1 MNSDRPGRNQ
11 SHREMKSVF
20 LVYRRAFVIA
30 AHLAMWTASLY
41 SAFLL
46 RFEFAI
52 PGLYLHNIPRWLI
65 PLLVVRSAV
74 HAAFGLFHGLWRYSS
89 SRDLIGLVKAALVST
104 ALFALVVTLL
114 GPTGLPRSVY
124 VMDLLGSIVIVGG
137 VRFSIR
143 AIRELAVQA
152 AGATS
157 GGRKKLIVVGAGDA
171 GEMLMREITRTHS
184 AKYEPVGFV
193 DDSRMKLG
201 ERIHG
206 VPVLGEISSIG
217 RLVESLGVEEVIL
230 AIPSLSGK
238 DMRRIVDMCATTK
251 ARVRTLPGV
260 DRLIDGR
267 VMVSQLQ
274 SVKIEDLLGRAA
286 VQLDAESVSNFL
298 RSRVVMV
305 TGAGGSIGSELC
317 RQIARFGPRKILLV
331 EQAENNLFHVHR
343 LLVREFPDVP
353 VVPCVADVCDT
364 QRMAAIFQS
373 EAPQVVFHAAAHK
386 HVPMMEENSGEAI
399 KNNVFGSKKV
409 ADLASEHGVEKFVMV
424 STDKAVNPTSI
435 MGVSKRAAEIYVQAL
450 SQRSRT
456 QYVTVRFGNVLGSA
470 GSVIPLFQEQIVA
483 GGPVTVT
490 HPEMKRYFMTIPEAC
505 QLIMQAGAMGEG
517 GEIFVLDM
525 GDPVKIVDL
534 ARDLITLSGLTPGAD
549 IEIKFTGMR
558 AGEKLFEE
566 LATDDEHADKTRHP
580 KIFVGRFRP
589 YDWERVQNSLSEL
602 LSVSDGG
609 DREAVKRAFARLVPE
624 YASPARAKSD
634 DTERKTPAPPSSRT
648 SKFVN

>member
-1 MNSDRPGRNQ
+1 
-11 SHREMKSVF
+11 MKSVF

-46 RFEFAI
+46 RFDFAI

-274 SVKIEDLLGRAA
+274 SVKIEDLLGRALVTAEVLELPA
-286 VQLDAESVSNFL
+286 VIVFNKTDLTALATVARERL
-298 RSRVVMV
+298 RLYEAL
-305 TGAGGSIGSELC
+305 GY
-317 RQIARFGPRKILLV
+317 
-331 EQAENNLFHVHR
+331 
-343 LLVREFPDVP
+343 P
-353 VVPCVADVCDT
+353 VVPVSVRGAPEATSAALLPLLHGQTTLLLGQSGMGKSTLLNLLVPDAD
-364 QRMAAIFQS
+364 AA
-373 EAPQVVFHAAAHK
+373 
-386 HVPMMEENSGEAI
+386 
-399 KNNVFGSKKV
+399 
-409 ADLASEHGVEKFVMV
+409 
-424 STDKAVNPTSI
+424 T
-435 MGVSKRAAEIYVQAL
+435 REISQAL
-450 SQRSRT
+450 QSGKHTTTFTR
-456 QYVTVRFGNVLGSA
+456 QYELRDAAGAKLGA
-470 GSVIPLFQEQIVA
+470 LIDTPGFQEFGLAHFTPGQIERA
-483 GGPVTVT
+483 F
-490 HPEMKRYFMTIPEAC
+490 PEMGELLGHCRFYNCTHLAEPGCAVRTAA
-505 QLIMQAGAMGEG
+505 QQGAINPRRLE
-517 GEIFVLDM
+517 
-525 GDPVKIVDL
+525 
-534 ARDLITLSGLTPGAD
+534 
-549 IEIKFTGMR
+549 
-558 AGEKLFEE
+558 LFER
-566 LATDDEHADKTRHP
+566 LTRECGTN
-580 KIFVGRFRP
+580 K
-589 YDWERVQNSLSEL
+589 
-602 LSVSDGG
+602 
-609 DREAVKRAFARLVPE
+609 
-624 YASPARAKSD
+624 
-634 DTERKTPAPPSSRT
+634 
-648 SKFVN
+648 